1 VRLLLD
7 EMYPA
12 AIAEAL
18 RSRGLDVVA
27 VQEQEGLRELGD
39 EALFSAA
46 RLAGQ
51 VLVTEN
57 VKDFVPIEA
66 HVRAAGQTH
75 PGLIFT
81 SNRSFPRH
89 RERFIG
95 TVVAALETFASQH
108 PDCTGAVHWLRPVA
122 DR

>member
-1 VRLLLD
+1 MRLLLD

-18 RSRGLDVVA
+18 RSRGLDVLA
-27 VQEQEGLRELGD
+27 VQEQEGLRELSD

-46 RLAGQ
+46 RHAGQ

-57 VKDFVPIEA
+57 VKDFAPIEA
-66 HVRAAGQTH
+66 HARAAGETN

-95 TVVAALETFASQH
+95 AVAAALETFASQH